1 VKPLGEVRDFGD
13 VCCELAERMGFP
25 LGVKSKEEFVRKSC
39 DMTPGVKE
47 AGGFEYMKA
56 HGVWH
61 DRKAKPKYYSYK
73 KEVIPAALMSD
84 GVLLDE
90 ATGVYWNWHKTKAKS
105 EEQAREKGYA
115 HTKSGYKGYVGQ
127 RIGDSAYTGFK
138 PDKVNKS
145 GYFEFYSTIMEE
157 KGLPALPTYTGI
169 PEHQAMKADDMIL
182 TTYKVN
188 VQTHSRTQNSKW
200 LSEIYHENPGWI
212 NPETAAARGIA
223 NGDRIRVTSKVG
235 EIETEAKVTPA
246 VAPGIIAIS
255 FHCGHW
261 EYGRYASGNKSP
273 MGAQDDEL
281 ELKWWEDNGV
291 HPNWI
296 IAASPDPINGQQ
308 RWMDTV
314 VQVAKA

>member
-1 VKPLGEVRDFGD
+1 
-13 VCCELAERMGFP
+13 
-25 LGVKSKEEFVRKSC
+25 
-39 DMTPGVKE
+39 
-47 AGGFEYMKA
+47 
-56 HGVWH
+56 
-61 DRKAKPKYYSYK
+61 
-73 KEVIPAALMSD
+73 
-84 GVLLDE
+84 
-90 ATGVYWNWHKTKAKS
+90 
-105 EEQAREKGYA
+105 
-115 HTKSGYKGYVGQ
+115 
-127 RIGDSAYTGFK
+127 
-138 PDKVNKS
+138 
-145 GYFEFYSTIMEE
+145 
-157 KGLPALPTYTGI
+157 
-169 PEHQAMKADDMIL
+169 MKADDMIL

-273 MGAQDDEL
+273 VSAQDDEL
-281 ELKWWEDNGV
+281 ELKWWKNNGA
-291 HPNWI
+291 HPNWV